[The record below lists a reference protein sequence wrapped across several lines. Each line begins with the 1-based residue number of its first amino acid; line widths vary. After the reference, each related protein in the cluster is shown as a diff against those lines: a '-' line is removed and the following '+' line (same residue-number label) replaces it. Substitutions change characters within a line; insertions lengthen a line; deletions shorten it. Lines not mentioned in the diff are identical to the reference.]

1 MQTPLPYSIHP
12 ISKVLEQ
19 IAHDDADPWIAV
31 GNFLHDWWCYGKEY
45 RHDLIVESP
54 SLADIY
60 LQPQWAAFCAATVEE
75 LCRRT
80 SFPCPA
86 WVDDPMFV
94 LTEPWKLPSAS
105 DDDAGLPSFKRR
117 TILVGSNVLDNKYE
131 LHKRYPQV
139 TTRFLPWTD
148 QEIQQM
154 VQDGARAEQPTS

>member
-1 MQTPLPYSIHP
+1 
-12 ISKVLEQ
+12 
-19 IAHDDADPWIAV
+19 
-31 GNFLHDWWCYGKEY
+31 
-45 RHDLIVESP
+45 
-54 SLADIY
+54 
-60 LQPQWAAFCAATVEE
+60 
-75 LCRRT
+75 
-80 SFPCPA
+80 
-86 WVDDPMFV
+86 MFV